1 VVGQWLG
8 TLLPVMPD
16 LNARVARHALRA
28 LALTAAVL
36 LPLAPA
42 PALAAPPSTWPAPEP
57 VSALDYLL
65 VLLVIPL
72 GLALLITVLTYVPVM
87 VKGEKYT
94 PGRAWRNENQWFGG
108 PKDGLEAS
116 DKAEVPA
123 DADRG
128 GASARW

>member
-1 VVGQWLG
+1 
-8 TLLPVMPD
+8 MSD
-16 LNARVARHALRA
+16 LNARVARRSLRA
-28 LALTAAVL
+28 LALTPAVL
-36 LPLAPA
+36 LPLVSA
-42 PALAAPPSTWPAPEP
+42 PALAAPPSTWPDPEP
-57 VSALDYLL
+57 VGALEYLL

-94 PGRAWRNENQWFGG
+94 PGRSWRNENEWFGG

-116 DKAEVPA
+116 DKAEVPS